1 MKIFI
6 LEDNKNVSEVLK
18 RVLTDAGH
26 QVTTAFTWK
35 ATKPLLAGGFDI
47 YIVDFVLPDIQGSQA
62 MEIIAQLEPRKDVPF
77 ILISGIFDER
87 HILGHIPENLKKQT
101 VFIKKPIDSDELLEK
116 IGKIKSKDKELS
128 DQTFHGRRFSSSS
141 RERFF
146 NKTVDSRFLVDILLL
161 FNARKFSGDLIVK
174 SSGEEN
180 SVIEFYNGGIVKVI
194 SINAPS
200 YFGNLLVEH
209 GFSLQEEIEKVLAV
223 KEKKYIGQILIE
235 KGLLSPHIVNLILR
249 EQAKIRLSTL
259 ISAYRSF
266 TLKTLSNT
274 HEMSSHTVTEFN
286 RSEILDLA
294 VECIK
299 TKFSDVWLEEF
310 YLANKNFL
318 LQPIASI
325 QEASQKNRDFLSQ
338 YNDILKSMT
347 GKINLTEL
355 VAQTKLEKRRVL
367 ELVYL
372 GIASS
377 SLKLTERKEGRQDI
391 RKANDLADMILTQKE
406 HNLFEVLHLPWK
418 ASIAEVN
425 KNYKDIIKVIHPDNL
440 PHGSARELKEKCEK
454 TFKKVNAAYG
464 ILADE
469 QKRREYC
476 EQKEM
481 HKFSNTLASYE
492 KAVRLLKAGNHKEAL
507 ELFNSIKEAPFCPD
521 NVALY
526 ILWAEMETYPDR
538 LENKEEAGNI
548 RQRISKSPI
557 ELRISPLFWFVSGL
571 FYSKVHQY
579 EKAGMLFKKAL
590 KINRDFTEAS
600 RELMKVNSQIKD
612 FVAQNKK
619 SFFKTFFPFK
629 KSG

>member
-1 MKIFI
+1 MKLFI
-6 LEDNKNVSEVLK
+6 LEDNKNVSETLK

-26 QVTTAFTWK
+26 QVTTAFAWK
-35 ATKPLLAGGFDI
+35 AAKPLLAGGFDV
-47 YIVDFVLPDIQGSQA
+47 YIVDFVLPDIQGNQA
-62 MEIIAQLEPRKDVPF
+62 MEIIAQQEVGKNVPF

-101 VFIKKPIDSDELLEK
+101 VFMKKPIDSDELLEK
-116 IGKIKSKDKELS
+116 IEKIKSKDEKLS
-128 DQTFHGRRFSSSS
+128 NQTFHNQRFPSVS
-141 RERFF
+141 RAGFF
-146 NKTVDSRFLVDILLL
+146 NKTVDSRFLIDILLA
-161 FNARKFSGDLIVK
+161 FNSRKFSGDLIVK

-180 SVIEFYNGGIVKVI
+180 SVIEFYNGGIVKVV
-194 SINAPS
+194 SLNAPS

-249 EQAKIRLSTL
+249 EQAKIRLSSL
-259 ISAYRSF
+259 ISDYRSF

-274 HEMSSHTVTEFN
+274 SEEVSHTVTEFN
-286 RSEILDLA
+286 RSEILDLV
-294 VECIK
+294 VECMK
-299 TKFSDVWLEEF
+299 TKFSDAWLEDF
-310 YLANKNFL
+310 YLVNKNFL
-318 LQPIASI
+318 LQPITPI
-325 QEASQKNRDFLSQ
+325 QETVQKNRDFLSQ
-338 YNDILKSMT
+338 YNDVLKGMT
-347 GKINLTEL
+347 GKTNLEEL

-372 GIASS
+372 GIASD
-377 SLKLTERKEGRQDI
+377 SLKLAEKKEGRQDI
-391 RKANDLADMILTQKE
+391 AKANDLADTILTQKE
-406 HNLFEVLHLPWK
+406 RNLFEVLRLPWK
-418 ASIAEVN
+418 ASIAEIN

-440 PHGSARELKEKCEK
+440 PPGCVRELKEKCEK
-454 TFKKVNAAYG
+454 TLKKVNAAYD
-464 ILADE
+464 ILSDE

-481 HKFSNTLASYE
+481 HKFSNTLSSYE

-521 NVALY
+521 NIALY
-526 ILWAEMETYPDR
+526 ILWAEMETYPER
-538 LENKEEAGNI
+538 LGNKDEAGKI

-600 RELMKVNSQIKD
+600 RELLKVNSQIKD
-612 FVAQNKK
+612 SFSKNKK